1 MLSNRRAYRSSA
13 KIEGF
18 SSSSSA
24 GIFSTGRGFVR
35 LLSVSPV
42 SPFVSVLS
50 FFVIGDATPGYAR
63 FDSKM
68 NVIVR
73 SVDGVMGERER
84 ERGCIFVDLGRFP
97 LTRREIPLEG
107 WFFFSFGSV
116 EVDGLMER
124 ICVWMKLILCE
135 FFFSSVTRR
144 LERRRMKF

>member
-35 LLSVSPV
+35 LLSVSP
-42 SPFVSVLS
+42 FVSVLS

-73 SVDGVMGERER
+73 SVDGVMGGR
-84 ERGCIFVDLGRFP
+84 ERGVVVFL
-97 LTRREIPLEG
+97 
-107 WFFFSFGSV
+107 
-116 EVDGLMER
+116 
-124 ICVWMKLILCE
+124 
-135 FFFSSVTRR
+135 
-144 LERRRMKF
+144 

>member
-35 LLSVSPV
+35 RTSAFRFPCLSLCIGS
-42 SPFVSVLS
+42 F

-73 SVDGVMGERER
+73 SVDGVMGGR
-84 ERGCIFVDLGRFP
+84 ERGVVVFL
-97 LTRREIPLEG
+97 
-107 WFFFSFGSV
+107 
-116 EVDGLMER
+116 
-124 ICVWMKLILCE
+124 
-135 FFFSSVTRR
+135 
-144 LERRRMKF
+144 

>member
-18 SSSSSA
+18 SFSSSA

-84 ERGCIFVDLGRFP
+84 E
-97 LTRREIPLEG
+97 
-107 WFFFSFGSV
+107 
-116 EVDGLMER
+116 GLYFCR
-124 ICVWMKLILCE
+124 
-135 FFFSSVTRR
+135 SR
-144 LERRRMKF
+144 

>member
-42 SPFVSVLS
+42 SVLS

-84 ERGCIFVDLGRFP
+84 GVVVFL
-97 LTRREIPLEG
+97 
-107 WFFFSFGSV
+107 
-116 EVDGLMER
+116 
-124 ICVWMKLILCE
+124 
-135 FFFSSVTRR
+135 
-144 LERRRMKF
+144 